1 MATSR
6 RTVKVTK
13 YSDIEL
19 ELVAAAAITPGML
32 LELTSAGKVQ
42 AHSSAGQNAF
52 PYFALENE
60 LEGGG
65 ISDAYAAADRV
76 KVWIPGRGDVVHALL
91 ADGQNVAI
99 GDFVESNGDGY
110 VKKHVADVESFESAE
125 AGSITVY
132 PNQVV
137 GQVIEAVDLSDS
149 SGAESSAQ
157 YDAQRIKI
165 RIT

>member
-19 ELVAAAAITPGML
+19 EVQAAAAVTPGML
-32 LELTSAGKVQ
+32 LELTTAGYVQ
-42 AHSSAGQNAF
+42 AHSSSGQNVF

-65 ISDAYAAADRV
+65 ISDAYATGDKV

-91 ADGQNVAI
+91 ADGENAAI
-99 GDFVESNGDGY
+99 GNFVESNGDGY
-110 VKKHVADVESFESAE
+110 LKVHAADEMSA
-125 AGSITVY
+125 GTDVY
-132 PNQVV
+132 SNQIV

-157 YDAQRIKI
+157 YEAQRIKI
-165 RIT
+165 RII